1 MKYLKAH
8 IGIVTQLI
16 FQIVLVISLILLTSV
31 KSAAQIAVFGGGN
44 YCTLRNDVLLKNK
57 KPIIA
62 SEFGLSF
69 QYHPIKSFEKLS
81 FINELSISQK
91 GYQQNLVRNYSF
103 RFDYL
108 AFPILIDY
116 KLINPLS
123 VQGGVELSKLLSTSM
138 EEGTNTYNN
147 FDAGLVLGLNW
158 RQGRILSFYLRGIYG
173 LVPMLDYY
181 TFDELG
187 NFTGKIHDLKNMCLS
202 AGIKINLFNEKFRSY
217 K

>member
-1 MKYLKAH
+1 MIK
-8 IGIVTQLI
+8 
-16 FQIVLVISLILLTSV
+16 LVIQIIIPISFLFLFHSNS
-31 KSAAQIAVFGGGN
+31 SAQVAVFGGGN

-62 SEFGLSF
+62 SEFGLSI
-69 QYHPIKSFEKLS
+69 QYHPIKGFEKLS
-81 FINELSISQK
+81 VINEMGISQK
-91 GYQQNLVRNYSF
+91 GYQQNLIRNYTF
-103 RFDYL
+103 KFNYL
-108 AFPILIDY
+108 AFPVLIDY
-116 KLINPLS
+116 KLIKPLS
-123 VQGGVELSKLLSTSM
+123 VQGGVELSKLFSTHM
-138 EEGTNTYNN
+138 EDGTNTYNN
-147 FDAGLVLGLNW
+147 FDAGLVLGLGW

-187 NFTGKIHDLKNMCLS
+187 NITGKIHDLKNMCVS